1 MTDQA
6 TQGAQP
12 ERVIVRHRSGS
23 KANQIEEFPLAQ
35 YKTISIGRTASSA
48 VKYDPDRDDLVSR
61 EHAKIEQDSNDPTRF
76 TVEDLSSRNGTFVNK
91 QRITGVAMIKPG
103 DVVQFGPGGPEF
115 EFDLEPRP
123 TSPSRTT
130 RVAAAPAARTT
141 RAAAPAPDRPTA
153 GASRTAEAGKREGVG
168 KETVERMVSQAK
180 SEAKSESNRVMMVGG
195 IGLLAIVAVLL
206 VFVVPKLGG
215 SGGGGESPSPAP
227 PPDTGMSPA
236 EIFAANQDASVLIEV
251 AWKLT
256 HTPTGQQVY
265 HQYVNIG
272 DPSFN
277 WYTGFDASGNP
288 KISDYSGLPAG
299 RYAAYQLMNDGTL
312 EPVLTTND
320 GGGANAAVGGLH
332 TGSGFVVTNDGFI
345 MTNRHVAATWL
356 TDYVFPQD
364 AFPGIVYALAP
375 DGSYL
380 PVGAITRANM
390 TSWIPSRTRSLEL
403 KLIGGAKTLEGE
415 NIVLDVTFS
424 RNERRTPAQLTGIS
438 NAHDVAMI
446 KVNMPR
452 QLPKVQ
458 LAEAENG
465 IQPGDPVTVLGYP
478 SIAPPVFTLRQSGDS
493 FNRTVDIS
501 NVPDPTV
508 TAGSLGRII
517 RGTQAPE
524 GRTQYE
530 YWSSF
535 GDAYQ
540 LTINATGSGNS
551 GGPVFNDEGR
561 VVGIFFAGSWDP
573 QATRITFAVPIRY
586 GLELM
591 GPQTV
596 IQ

>member
-1 MTDQA
+1 MTDQP
-6 TQGAQP
+6 TQDVQP
-12 ERVIVRHRSGS
+12 NRVIVRHRSGS
-23 KANQIEEFPLAQ
+23 KANQIEEFPVAQ
-35 YKTISIGRTASSA
+35 YKTISIGRTATSA

-61 EHAKIEQDSNDPTRF
+61 EHAKIEQDQNDPARF
-76 TVEDLSSRNGTFVNK
+76 TIEDLNSRNGTFVNK
-91 QRITGVAMIKPG
+91 QRIVGVMMIKPG
-103 DVVQFGPGGPEF
+103 DMIQLGPGGPEF

-123 TSPSRTT
+123 ESPARAT
-130 RVAAAPAARTT
+130 RMAAAPSARAT

-153 GASRTAEAGKREGVG
+153 ASPTAEAEGREGVG

-180 SEAKSESNRVMMVGG
+180 GESNRVMMIGG
-195 IGLLAIVAVLL
+195 IGLLAIVAVVLL
-206 VFVVPKLGG
+206 FVLPRGG
-215 SGGGGESPSPAP
+215 DSGGEALPPP
-227 PPDTGMSPA
+227 PPDTDRSPA
-236 EIFAANQDASVLIEV
+236 EIFAANQEATVLIEV

-265 HQYVNIG
+265 HRYINTG
-272 DPSFN
+272 DPAFN
-277 WYTGFDASGNP
+277 WYSGFDASSYAF
-288 KISDYSGLPAG
+288 IMDYSNVPVG
-299 RYAAYQLMNDGTL
+299 RYAAYMLMDDGTL

-320 GGGANAAVGGLH
+320 GGSVNPAVGGLH
-332 TGSGFVVTNDGFI
+332 TGSGFTVTNDGFI
-345 MTNRHVAATWL
+345 VTNRHVAATWL
-356 TDYVFPQD
+356 TDYVFPAD

-380 PVGAITRANM
+380 PVGVVNRDRM
-390 TSWIPSRTRSLEL
+390 TSWIPSRTRSLNFERLGGL
-403 KLIGGAKTLEGE
+403 KILEGE

-424 RNERRTPAQLTGIS
+424 RNERRTPALLTGIS

-452 QLPKVQ
+452 QLPKVD
-458 LAEAENG
+458 LAEADNG

-478 SIAPPVFTLRQSGDS
+478 SIAPPVFTLRQSGDY
-493 FNRTVDIS
+493 FNRAVDIS

-508 TAGSLGRII
+508 TDGTLGRII
-517 RGTQAPE
+517 RGTQAPV
-524 GRTQYE
+524 GRTKFE

-540 LTINATGSGNS
+540 LTVNATGAGNS
-551 GGPVFNDEGR
+551 GGPVFNDQGR

-591 GPQTV
+591 GPQRV

>member
-1 MTDQA
+1 MSDQA
-6 TQGAQP
+6 TNDAQP
-12 ERVIVRHRSGS
+12 TRIIIRHRSGS

-35 YKTISIGRTASSA
+35 YRTVSFGRTATSA

-61 EHAKIEQDSNDPTRF
+61 EHAKIEQDQNDPTRF
-76 TVEDLSSRNGTFVNK
+76 TITDLNSRNGTFVNK
-91 QRITGVAMIKPG
+91 QRVTGVAMIKAG
-103 DVVQFGPGGPEF
+103 DTIQFGPGGPEF
-115 EFDLEPRP
+115 EFDLDPRP
-123 TSPSRTT
+123 ASPTRAT
-130 RVAAAPAARTT
+130 RVAEAARAT
-141 RAAAPAPDRPTA
+141 RAAAPASDRPTA
-153 GASRTAEAGKREGVG
+153 APAATAEAGGRAGVG
-168 KETVERMVSQAK
+168 KETVERMVTQ
-180 SEAKSESNRVMMVGG
+180 AKSESNRVMMIGG
-195 IGLLAIVAVLL
+195 VGLLAIVAVVLL
-206 VFVVPKLGG
+206 FVLPKLGG
-215 SGGGGESPSPAP
+215 NDEPLP
-227 PPDTGMSPA
+227 PPLPPVDTAMSA
-236 EIFAANQDASVLIEV
+236 SQIFAENQGATVLIEV

-256 HTPTGQQVY
+256 HTPSGQQVY
-265 HQYVNIG
+265 HQYVDTG
-272 DPSFN
+272 APDFN
-277 WYTGFDASGNP
+277 WYAEFDESGYANITG
-288 KISDYSGLPAG
+288 YSGLSIG
-299 RYAAYQLMNDGTL
+299 RYAAYMLMEDGSL

-320 GGGANAAVGGLH
+320 GGGINPAVGGLH

-364 AFPGIVYALAP
+364 AFPGVVYALAP

-380 PVGAITRANM
+380 PVGAVTRANM
-390 TSWIPSRTRSLEL
+390 TSWIPSRTRSLEF
-403 KLIGGAKTLEGE
+403 KMIGGMKILEGE

-452 QLPKVQ
+452 QLPKVN
-458 LAEAENG
+458 LAEADNG
-465 IQPGDPVTVLGYP
+465 IAPGDAVTVLGYP
-478 SIAPPVFTLRQSGDS
+478 SIAPPVFTLRQSGDY

-517 RGTQAPE
+517 RGTQEPE
-524 GRTQYE
+524 GRTKYE

-540 LTINATGSGNS
+540 LTVNATGAGNS
-551 GGPVFNDEGR
+551 GGPVFNDQGQ

-573 QATRITFAVPIRY
+573 QATRITFAVPIKY